1 MAEAIAP
8 ANHTIPMK
16 SNGLNSHEGTMT
28 AEDIAALYFEQLDQE
43 DVLDLYRE
51 VKMDLTQE
59 I

>member
-28 AEDIAALYFEQLDQE
+28 AEDIAALYFDQLDQE

-51 VKMDLTQE
+51 GKMNLTQE